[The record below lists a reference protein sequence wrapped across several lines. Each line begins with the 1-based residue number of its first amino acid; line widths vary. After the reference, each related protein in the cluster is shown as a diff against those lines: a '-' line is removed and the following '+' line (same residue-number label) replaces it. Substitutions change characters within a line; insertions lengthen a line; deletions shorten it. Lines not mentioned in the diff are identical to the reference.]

1 MEIIFFFAFPKNQKA
16 LLQLNTIQIM
26 MSRTKCLIFLLV
38 TLLWMPVLA
47 QKAKTPKSKT
57 PKADKAFNQANYAS
71 AIEQYKKCYAKHK
84 NKSDKASTAFKLGES
99 YRILSNWKEANGW
112 YEKSVNDGN
121 KDPMSN
127 WRYAE
132 SLKANGRYDEAIAQY
147 NVYKGL
153 VPDDNRTDAAIQS
166 ATIAQGWKDKP
177 TRAVVENASALN
189 TKYFD
194 FSPSK
199 SNSPNGMFFT
209 SSRMEAT
216 GGKND
221 GWYGEK
227 FFDLFT
233 TAMDN
238 NGKWSTPVVV
248 PPPVNS
254 TSSDG
259 AAVWDAKNNV
269 LYFTRC
275 QKMKGKE
282 GLCRIYKSVY
292 DGKAWGEPEPLP
304 FASED
309 YTTGHP
315 TLSADGSVMYFASD
329 MPGTLGEKDIFMVRW
344 DAAASNWGT
353 PANLGSAVN
362 TNMNEMYPYVAP
374 SGKLY
379 FSSNGH
385 PGMGGLDIFT
395 ATEESGS
402 WGNVTNLKSP
412 MNSGGDDFGILFE
425 TDITGFLSSNREGGL
440 GADDIYTF
448 RIPPPIFSVSGRV
461 YDTDTKESIS
471 GATVELF
478 GSDGTSL
485 SVKTGA
491 DGMYRYELKPNVKY
505 KVSASYTGYLT
516 KFLEVSTVGMD
527 ESKDFIGDFDFPL
540 KSTAKPIELPE
551 IFYDLD
557 KATLRPESKKELDG
571 LITILDENPT
581 ITIRIESHTD
591 TRASD
596 EYNIDLSK
604 RRAKSVVDYLI
615 KNNVDKDRL
624 TSEGFGETK
633 PVVTD
638 EEIAKMATNEEKEA
652 GHQKNRRTEFNV
664 LSTDFVPK
672 K

>member
-1 MEIIFFFAFPKNQKA
+1 
-16 LLQLNTIQIM
+16 
-26 MSRTKCLIFLLV
+26 
-38 TLLWMPVLA
+38 MPVFA
-47 QKAKTPKSKT
+47 QKAKSPKSKT
-57 PKADKAFNQANYAS
+57 PKADNAYNQANYYKAT
-71 AIEQYKKCYAKHK
+71 ELYKKCYSKHK
-84 NKSDKASTAFKLGES
+84 NKSDKAVTAFKLGES
-99 YRILSNWKEANGW
+99 YRMVSNWKEASGW
-112 YEKSVNDGN
+112 YEKAVNDGN
-121 KDPMSN
+121 KDPMATL
-127 WRYAE
+127 RYAE
-132 SLKANGRYDEAIAQY
+132 ALKSTGRYDESIAQY
-147 NVYKGL
+147 NAYKVL
-153 VPDDNRTDAAIQS
+153 VPDDNRIDAAIQAS
-166 ATIAQGWKDKP
+166 TAAQGWKDKP

-194 FSPSK
+194 FSPAK

-216 GGKND
+216 GGSND

-238 NGKWSTPVVV
+238 NGKWSTPVVI

-254 TSSDG
+254 SSSDG
-259 AAVWDAKNNV
+259 ASFWDATNNV
-269 LYFTRC
+269 MYFTRC
-275 QKMKGKE
+275 QKVKGKE
-282 GLCRIYKSVY
+282 GLCRLYKSVFK
-292 DGKAWGEPEPLP
+292 DAKWGEPEALP

-315 TLSADGSVMYFASD
+315 ALNADGSVMYFVSD
-329 MPGTLGEKDIFMVRW
+329 MPGTLGDKDIFMVRW
-344 DAAASNWGT
+344 DAAAANWGT
-353 PANLGSAVN
+353 PVNLGSAVN
-362 TNMNEMYPYVAP
+362 TNGTEMYPYVSA

-385 PGMGGLDIFT
+385 AGMGGLDIFT
-395 ATEESGS
+395 ATEEGGS
-402 WGNVTNLKSP
+402 WGNVTNLRSP
-412 MNSGGDDFGILFE
+412 MNSPGDDFGIMFD
-425 TDITGFLSSNREGGL
+425 TDMTGFLSSNREGGL
-440 GADDIYTF
+440 GADDIYSF
-448 RIPPPIFSVSGRV
+448 RIPPPIFSVGGRV
-461 YDTDTKESIS
+461 YDTDTKESIP

-491 DGMYRYELKPNVKY
+491 DGMYRYDLKPQVKY
-505 KVSASYTGYLT
+505 KISASYTGYLT
-516 KFLEVSTVGMD
+516 KFLEVSTVGID
-527 ESKDFIGDFDFPL
+527 ESKDFVGDFDFPL

-571 LITILDENPT
+571 LIKVLDENPT

-591 TRASD
+591 TRATN
-596 EYNIDLSK
+596 EYNVDLSK

-633 PVVTD
+633 PVVSD